1 MRMEATE
8 GRWETLEIVLEG
20 LCHIVIELIVAGWSV
35 HNEEGALRGVCQGDL
50 FREEAEVWN
59 GVGVVIFDGVC
70 VQADEMD
77 VTRLKRE
84 VLLAKQL
91 LINLVTIAENVMIP
105 N

>member
-1 MRMEATE
+1 M
-8 GRWETLEIVLEG
+8 
-20 LCHIVIELIVAGWSV
+20 HD
-35 HNEEGALRGVCQGDL
+35 EEGSLCGVCQGDL
-50 FREEAEVWN
+50 FREEAEVRH
-59 GVGVVIFDGVC
+59 GMGVVIFDSVC